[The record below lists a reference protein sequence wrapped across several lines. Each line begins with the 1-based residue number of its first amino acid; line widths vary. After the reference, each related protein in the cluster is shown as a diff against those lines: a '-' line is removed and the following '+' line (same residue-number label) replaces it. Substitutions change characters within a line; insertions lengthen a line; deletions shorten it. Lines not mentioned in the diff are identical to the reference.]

1 MDILFGYARCEITPK
16 GSVPMGGYGAREGPS
31 VGVHDSL
38 YAKVLAFK
46 SQDREWVMT
55 VLDLVGL
62 NRSVVERLR
71 KAVRDETG
79 LPCGSLSLSCTHTH
93 SGPQTVEHPVPGMPP
108 LAEEY
113 LDQVASTLPETVR
126 QAQTNLSPLRMR
138 TAIGR
143 VNRVAANRR
152 RPPSSRQESEV
163 SDDSDDS
170 FMGVVKFNEV
180 TLFNFACH
188 PTVLGHGNRLISAD
202 LFGAAQRSAESA
214 TGAPCAFVQG
224 AAGDLSTRFTRR
236 EQSFAEVDRLGTL
249 LAEAGVALAAG
260 AKESATFHGLD
271 RIERTLEL
279 PGKLLPDPDQARQE
293 VREGRQRLSALRGGG
308 SDAGTL
314 RLAQTE
320 LEGRIIEE
328 ALASSGAEQY
338 RLCHVS
344 AVRIGAVALV
354 TVPGELFSALGR
366 RIRERSPFPLT
377 YILGYTD
384 GHVGYLPGVK
394 EYEAGGYEAL
404 ASPLVPDAGDRVV
417 EACVGLLESLKRNLN
432 LREELAGDT

>member
-1 MDILFGYARCEITPK
+1 MDIFFGYARCEITPMS
-16 GSVPMGGYGAREGPS
+16 SVPMGGYAAREGPS
-31 VGVHDSL
+31 VGVHDPL

-46 SQDREWVMT
+46 SQDREWIMT

-62 NRSVVERLR
+62 NRSVVEGLR
-71 KAVRDETG
+71 EAVRHETS
-79 LPCGSLSLSCTHTH
+79 LPSGSLSLSCTHTH
-93 SGPQTVEHPVPGMPP
+93 SGPQTLEPPVPGMPP

-113 LDQVASTLPETVR
+113 LDQLASTLAETVR
-126 QAQTNLSPLRMR
+126 QAQHNLSPLRMR

-152 RPPSSRQESEV
+152 RPPGSSQETEI
-163 SDDSDDS
+163 SDDS
-170 FMGVVKFNEV
+170 FMGVLKFNEV

-202 LFGAAQRSAESA
+202 LFGAAQKSAESA

-224 AAGDLSTRFTRR
+224 AAGDLSTRYTRR

-249 LAEAGVALAAG
+249 LAEAGVTLAAG
-260 AKESATFHGLD
+260 AKESATSHDLD

-279 PGKLLPDPDQARQE
+279 PGKLLPEPEQARQA
-293 VREGRQRLSALRGGG
+293 VREGRRRLSALQGGG
-308 SDAGTL
+308 ADAGTL
-314 RLAQTE
+314 RLAQSE

-328 ALASSGAEQY
+328 KLASTGAEEYQ
-338 RLCHVS
+338 LCHVS
-344 AVRIGAVALV
+344 AIRIGTVALV

-384 GHVGYLPGVK
+384 GHIGYLPGAK

-404 ASPLVPDAGDRVV
+404 ASPLVPDAGDQVV
-417 EACVGLLESLKRNLN
+417 EACVGLLDSLKRNLN
-432 LREELAGDT
+432 LREELASDT